1 MKQKKEMYTI
11 GYDIGSSSI
20 KAALVKADTGDI
32 INRVQEPGFEMGM
45 EADQTGWAEQN
56 PADWWSYVCK
66 ATQRLIDETGIDPA
80 EVKGIGI
87 GYQMHGLVLVDEQQS
102 IVRPA
107 IIWCDSRAV
116 DYGEAAFQEIG
127 AENCLSHCLNSPGN
141 FTAAKLKWVKENEPD
156 NYARTAYAMLPGDY
170 IAMRFSGHPATT
182 VSGLSEGVLWD
193 FKKQQTAQQVLS
205 SMGLDADKIPTIV
218 PTLGLQA
225 VISTSGEAETG
236 LPAGTPIGYRA
247 GDQPNNAL
255 ALNVL
260 EPGEVAA
267 TGGTS
272 GVVYAVTDK
281 LIADP
286 QQRVNSFAHI
296 NHNADQTR
304 IGVLLCINGSGILH
318 RWVRNTIV
326 GQDISYAQ
334 MEEEATK
341 APIGA
346 DGLSF
351 LPFGNGAE
359 RLLGNR
365 VLGAQ
370 LLGIDLNRHER
381 PHLIRAGLEGIA
393 FAFVYGMRAMQE
405 LGLDM
410 SRIRVGDDNLFQSSV
425 FAETIAALTGST
437 IEVYRTTGA
446 IGAALAATVAA
457 EIHPDLSTALGKIS
471 PLRSQEPPA
480 NLKAYEAAY
489 NRWCERLEKAMA
501 E

>member
-1 MKQKKEMYTI
+1 MYTI
-11 GYDIGSSSI
+11 GYDLGTSSV
-20 KAALVKADTGDI
+20 KAALVRADTGDI
-32 INRVQEPGFEMGM
+32 INRVQEPGYEMGM
-45 EADQTGWAEQN
+45 AAEQTGWAEQN
-56 PADWWSYVCK
+56 PEDWWTYVCK
-66 ATQRLIDETGIDPA
+66 ATQRLIDETGIDPE

-87 GYQMHGLVLVDEQQS
+87 GYQMHGLVLVDQQQA

-116 DYGEAAFQEIG
+116 EYGEAAFQDIG
-127 AENCLSHCLNSPGN
+127 ANNCLSHFLNSPGN
-141 FTAAKLKWVKENEPD
+141 FTAAKLKWVKENEPG
-156 NYARTAYAMLPGDY
+156 NYDRTAHIMLPGDY
-170 IAMRFSGHPATT
+170 IAMRFSGIPSTT

-193 FKKQQTAQQVLS
+193 FKNNQTAQQVLA
-205 SMGLDADKIPTIV
+205 SMGLDEDKIPRIV

-225 VISTSGEAETG
+225 VISTAGEAETG

-255 ALNVL
+255 SLNVL
-260 EPGEVAA
+260 KPGEVAA

-286 QQRVNSFAHI
+286 QQRVNSFAHV
-296 NHNADQTR
+296 NHSADETR

-326 GQDISYAQ
+326 GRDISYAQ
-334 MEEEATK
+334 MEEEATH

-365 VLGAQ
+365 VLGAH
-370 LLGIDLNRHER
+370 LLDIELNRHER
-381 PHLIRAGLEGIA
+381 PHIIRAGLEGIA
-393 FAFVYGMRAMQE
+393 FSFVYGIRAMQE
-405 LGLDM
+405 MGLDL

-425 FAETIAALTGST
+425 FSETIAALTGAT
-437 IEVYRTTGA
+437 IETYRTTGA

-457 EIHPDLSTALGKIS
+457 EIHPDLTTALGKIT
-471 PLRSQEPPA
+471 PLKVLPPP
-480 NLKAYEAAY
+480 KKTEAYEQAY
-489 NRWCERLEKAMA
+489 ARWCHHLQKAMGD
-501 E
+501 